1 MSFIEYY
8 EQKVTTLRNILED
21 TKYNKTFNWIEEH
34 RAITNHDS
42 ICIGILNEN
51 DYNIFEKERYIDY
64 HVIPFLTYNIRK
76 AINKNK
82 DVYYILNNLEDQK
95 YIQKI
100 LEIKFPNKIKYI
112 NKNKDIPEEIKLIEQ
127 QKNMAIAIVNQ
138 NDSYALKY
146 IIENI

>member
-8 EQKVTTLRNILED
+8 EQKVTTPRNILED
-21 TKYNKTFNWIEEH
+21 TKYNKTFNWREEH
-34 RAITNHDS
+34 RAISKHNS
-42 ICIGILNEN
+42 MCIGILNEN
-51 DYNIFEKERYIDY
+51 EYNIFERERYIDY
-64 HVIPFLTYNIRK
+64 YVIPLLTDSIRK

-100 LEIKFPNKIKYI
+100 LEIKFPSQIKYI
-112 NKNKDIPEEIKLIEQ
+112 EKNKDIPEEIKLIEQ
-127 QKNMAIAIVNQ
+127 RKNMAIAIVNQ